1 MPAMPD
7 ITEDQARIIVANTPD
22 DEIVKLYVAA
32 WRFWRV
38 VRQTNDHHSW
48 LAPAAAIGSAL
59 DVEYEAPL
67 LSVTPNAG

>member
-1 MPAMPD
+1 MDDMPD

-22 DEIVKLYVAA
+22 DEIAKLYVAA
-32 WRFWRV
+32 WRFWRI
-38 VRQTNDHHSW
+38 VRQTNDHYAW

-67 LSVTPNAG
+67 LSATNP